1 MKQNNKPKSNLEQ
14 MEVLAVLA
22 SACQGLISILPEE
35 EAPYEIEVTNENG
48 ELSVIIKGNQGI
60 KLSNSVSVSKEIGE
74 YFVESFRN
82 YFINERDITVSY
94 FAEIPWPQFSK
105 YKYGKNHKDIDA
117 NIAKAHVIQN
127 HMYTF
132 IVNRYYG
139 ICPTDELAHHN
150 ALTKMNEANQK
161 VMK

>member
-82 YFINERDITVSY
+82 YFIN
-94 FAEIPWPQFSK
+94 
-105 YKYGKNHKDIDA
+105 
-117 NIAKAHVIQN
+117 
-127 HMYTF
+127 
-132 IVNRYYG
+132 
-139 ICPTDELAHHN
+139 
-150 ALTKMNEANQK
+150 
-161 VMK
+161 